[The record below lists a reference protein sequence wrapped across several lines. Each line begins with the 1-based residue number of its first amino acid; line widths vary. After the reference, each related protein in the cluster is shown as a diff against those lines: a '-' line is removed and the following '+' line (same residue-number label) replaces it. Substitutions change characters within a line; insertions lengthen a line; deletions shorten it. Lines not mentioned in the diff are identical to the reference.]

1 MVEVQTILAVV
12 IEAPAAACGEMTWR
26 VAPDVPVQTPQAPPP
41 TPAPPHARAKA
52 IAPGVAACAAYEIA
66 DHPSKG
72 QFPLTHAYQLP
83 ATPLWLERVW
93 LDAALGHL
101 LPGVSCAPPSRLFAR
116 VPTHLLGPALLHLVK
131 ELIRETGD

>member
-1 MVEVQTILAVV
+1 VVEVQTILAVV
-12 IEAPAAACGEMTWR
+12 MEAPAAACGEMTWR
-26 VAPDVPVQTPQAPPP
+26 VAPDVPVQTPQAPHP
-41 TPAPPHARAKA
+41 TPVPPHARAQA
-52 IAPGVAACAAYEIA
+52 IAPGVAWAASEIA

-72 QFPLTHAYQLP
+72 QLPLTHAYQLP

-116 VPTHLLGPALLHLVK
+116 VPTHLLGPALLLSS
-131 ELIRETGD
+131 G